1 MGGVADATA
10 LANEFN
16 IEVLPVASKYA
27 GMESSKRVHPDTR
40 RIPLHVHSG
49 VHFRVHVHPKV
60 ISGQSSATLPLQRN
74 DRRLPCARLPIA
86 AMLLLSQRPQFT
98 APFARNPLRYW
109 VGERARLSTVLRRK
123 RKDVEVSERKLL
135 DESHGLFMI
144 RCGLAGKARN
154 DICSQADSGHGIGNL
169 ERPGSVRLS
178 RMPSLHTAQ
187 DRIGATLQRH
197 M

>member
-1 MGGVADATA
+1 MGGVADATV

-16 IEVLPVASKYA
+16 IEVLPVTSKYG

-49 VHFRVHVHPKV
+49 VHFRLHVHPKV

-109 VGERARLSTVLRRK
+109 VGERARLSTVLR
-123 RKDVEVSERKLL
+123 
-135 DESHGLFMI
+135 
-144 RCGLAGKARN
+144 
-154 DICSQADSGHGIGNL
+154 
-169 ERPGSVRLS
+169 
-178 RMPSLHTAQ
+178 
-187 DRIGATLQRH
+187 
-197 M
+197 